1 MLVQD
6 TRGNS
11 HAAPSRQPAPLEP
24 WTVGSLLEESANDA
38 GDEVAIV
45 AVESTG
51 AKRCWTYGELNAE
64 AERTARAL
72 LARFEPGERVAIWA
86 PNVPEWLL
94 LQLGAALARMTLV
107 TVNPAYRV
115 GELTYVLRQSRA
127 SGIFFTPEYRGTP
140 MAAFVAEAR
149 QEAPE
154 LRECVSLAEWD
165 AFRSS
170 FTSGP
175 LPHVSPEDIAQI
187 QYTSGTTGFPKGA
200 LLHHRGIT
208 NNARYIAERNG
219 VTRGAVWLNQMPL
232 FHVAGSQINV
242 LGAIW
247 MRARQVLC
255 NFEPG
260 LVLRLIEQEG
270 VELMLGAPTM
280 YRMMLDHPAFSSQ
293 RLSTLRLVCAGG
305 MVVPPQLV
313 RTFEQQLNIR
323 FTTVYGMTE
332 TCGISVQTSVDD
344 DIEDKAHTVGW
355 PLPHVEVRISDPLS
369 GAPVAPGE
377 LGEVCVRG
385 YLVMSGYFEMP
396 DATRSTID
404 SEGWLRSGDL
414 GRMDSRGYLTI
425 EGRVREMIIRGGE
438 NIYPRE
444 IEEVLSSHPAV
455 AAIAIVGLPD
465 EVYGE
470 QVGAFVRLRA
480 EHTARAEELTTF
492 CRQHLA
498 PYKTPK
504 TWEFVEEL
512 PLTASGKVQKFLL
525 REQWISNHGCKRN

>member
-1 MLVQD
+1 V
-6 TRGNS
+6 
-11 HAAPSRQPAPLEP
+11 
-24 WTVGSLLEESANDA
+24 
-38 GDEVAIV
+38 
-45 AVESTG
+45 
-51 AKRCWTYGELNAE
+51 
-64 AERTARAL
+64 
-72 LARFEPGERVAIWA
+72 
-86 PNVPEWLL
+86 L
-94 LQLGAALARMTLV
+94 LQLGAALARITIV

-127 SGIFFTPEYRGTP
+127 AGVFFTPEYRGTP

-149 QEAPE
+149 QKLQE
-154 LRECVSLAEWD
+154 LRECVSLTEWN

-170 FTSGP
+170 STSGP

-208 NNARYIAERNG
+208 NNARYVAERNG
-219 VTRGAVWLNQMPL
+219 VPRGAVWLNHMPL
-232 FHVAGSQINV
+232 FHVAGSQINA

-247 MRARQVLC
+247 ARARQVLC

-260 LVLRLIEQEG
+260 FVLRLIDRER
-270 VELMLGAPTM
+270 VEFMLGSASM
-280 YRMMLDHPAFSSQ
+280 YRMMLDHPTFS
-293 RLSTLRLVCAGG
+293 RTGLSTLRLVCAGG

-313 RTFEQQLNIR
+313 RTFEEQLNIP
-323 FTTVYGMTE
+323 FTIVYGMTE
-332 TCGISVQTSVDD
+332 TCGISMQTSADD
-344 DIEDKAHTVGW
+344 AIEDKAHTIGR
-355 PLPHVEVRISDPLS
+355 PLPHVEVKICDPHA
-369 GAPVAPGE
+369 GATLAPGE
-377 LGEVCVRG
+377 LGEICVRG
-385 YLVMSGYFEMP
+385 YLVMAGYFEMP

-404 SEGWLRSGDL
+404 PEGWLHSGDL
-414 GRMDSRGYLTI
+414 GRMDARGYLTV
-425 EGRVREMIIRGGE
+425 EGRVKEMIIRGGE

-465 EVYGE
+465 KVYGE

-480 EHTARAEELTTF
+480 EHTARADELTTF

-504 TWEFVEEL
+504 TWEFVDEL

-525 REQWISNHGCKRN
+525 REQWVSSRSCKRN